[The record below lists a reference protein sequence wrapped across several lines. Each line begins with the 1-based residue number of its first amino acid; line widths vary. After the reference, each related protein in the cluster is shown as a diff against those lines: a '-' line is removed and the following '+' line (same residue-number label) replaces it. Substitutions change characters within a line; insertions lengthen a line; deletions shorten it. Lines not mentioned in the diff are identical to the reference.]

1 MKAVGAQ
8 SHKLNSLTKEA
19 EVIAERFENQQAD
32 IDSKKMELEKKMEQ
46 MQMQDV
52 ELLSTQNQL
61 SRVQQQ
67 VQERAGELS
76 SLKELAEA
84 DTQRM
89 REMER
94 QAAELKAEAEA
105 RKLVADKMR
114 VELNA
119 ALKERDQLQDRAS
132 RLEVE
137 VEVMHPTPNLSTAF
151 LYQFDTHIRC
161 YASSARMHLSE
172 RSKHATGKLS
182 C

>member
-1 MKAVGAQ
+1 
-8 SHKLNSLTKEA
+8 
-19 EVIAERFENQQAD
+19 
-32 IDSKKMELEKKMEQ
+32 MELERKMEQ

-137 VEVMHPTPNLSTAF
+137 VEVMHPNP
-151 LYQFDTHIRC
+151 
-161 YASSARMHLSE
+161 
-172 RSKHATGKLS
+172 
-182 C
+182 